1 MSNLI
6 LVPVGFCFNRSSM
19 RINSAPDLIIFFFA
33 FFEHENAAIV
43 TGCVKFPE
51 DKTLP
56 GTKIVSLSS
65 ANTCSNEKEKEFMEK
80 IKKETNDKFIP
91 VFSPNCI
98 DYQNIQE
105 ARKDLKKKIEIAKKR
120 DLRVIFINFSK

>member
-1 MSNLI
+1 MKKI
-6 LVPVGFCFNRSSM
+6 LC
-19 RINSAPDLIIFFFA
+19 LFA
-33 FFEHENAAIV
+33 FLLL
-43 TGCVKFPE
+43 
-51 DKTLP
+51 LP
-56 GTKIVSLSS
+56 MQSIADDSEQCQLSYSYWLCYQVGSIEKDVVLVISNISLSS